1 MQMNRTKRSL
11 KSTYKG
17 TRRVLCSEVPYYL
30 SDLTQ
35 ALAEDMGAKVIGHLT
50 RGHGSLDKYHVSIVA
65 PFCDTTF
72 AARTFP
78 RSIHF

>member
-35 ALAEDMGAKVIGHLT
+35 ALAEDMGAKVIGPLT
-50 RGHGSLDKYHVSIVA
+50 PL
-65 PFCDTTF
+65 C
-72 AARTFP
+72 
-78 RSIHF
+78 